1 MASDFPPDPQTA
13 RLDRRV
19 TWGVIALV
27 AATVLIG
34 ALAPRAGHHG
44 APANV
49 PASDPAQ
56 DQSCAE
62 WGDGCKVCS
71 RIGED
76 IACSLPGIACTPG
89 RMACLRSA
97 GEP

>member
-1 MASDFPPDPQTA
+1 MAADLSPDPQTA

-34 ALAPRAGHHG
+34 ALGPRPPHHA
-44 APANV
+44 APAPV

-56 DQSCAE
+56 NPSCAE
-62 WGDGCKVCS
+62 WGDGCKICR
-71 RIGED
+71 RIGEET
-76 IACSLPGIACTPG
+76 ACSLPGIACTPG
-89 RMACLRSA
+89 PMTCLRDA

>member
-1 MASDFPPDPQTA
+1 MAADLSPDPQTA

-19 TWGVIALV
+19 TWAVIALV

-34 ALAPRAGHHG
+34 ALAPRPAHHA
-44 APANV
+44 APA
-49 PASDPAQ
+49 PITDPAQ
-56 DQSCAE
+56 NPNCAE
-62 WGDGCKVCS
+62 WGDGCKVCR
-71 RIGED
+71 RIGEE

-89 RMACLRSA
+89 PMTCLGST

>member
-1 MASDFPPDPQTA
+1 MAADLSPDPQTA

-34 ALAPRAGHHG
+34 ALAPPASHPA
-44 APANV
+44 APT
-49 PASDPAQ
+49 PATVSDPAQ
-56 DQSCAE
+56 DQSCSE
-62 WGDGCKVCS
+62 WGDGCKVCR

-76 IACSLPGIACTPG
+76 TACSLPGIACTPG
-89 RMACLRSA
+89 PVTCRRDA
-97 GEP
+97 GQP

>member
-1 MASDFPPDPQTA
+1 MAADLSPDPQTA

-19 TWGVIALV
+19 TWGVVALV

-34 ALAPRAGHHG
+34 ALAPRLSHHA
-44 APANV
+44 APTPV

-62 WGDGCKVCS
+62 WGDGCKVCR
-71 RIGED
+71 RIGEET
-76 IACSLPGIACTPG
+76 ACSLPGIACTPG
-89 RMACLRSA
+89 PVTCLGNA